1 MTMTTRK
8 NLSVKAL
15 QSHLATVKKWDKQAL
30 LEWQMACN
38 TNAKR
43 GPVWNQ
49 YDIIDSY
56 DRNGDNADGCSKA
69 VHLYDHKGNK
79 FKDIVI
85 KRHQQYGWLPNANAE
100 HDKCTGNQLI
110 DEINCWLEFQELPE
124 SDYLCPILKYFTSK
138 SDKVDATSETM
149 LNNVIIIAQRAVHV
163 NNLKR
168 CCEYAEEMNEY
179 SGFNGDDAEKRY
191 EKMKAF
197 ARKQGWRD
205 AVGNSGNSGVIFDYN
220 QNCYK
225 AVFIDYAL

>member
-1 MTMTTRK
+1 MTTRK
-8 NLSVKAL
+8 NASVKAL

-49 YDIIDSY
+49 YDIMDSY

-85 KRHQQYGWLPNANAE
+85 KRHQQYGWLPDARNE
-100 HDKCTGNQLI
+100 HSKCTGNQLI

-149 LNNVIIIAQRAVHV
+149 LNNVIIIAQRAVYV
-163 NNLKR
+163 RNLKR
-168 CCEYAEEMNEY
+168 CCEYAEEMNADGGY
-179 SGFNGDDAEKRY
+179 KGTNALDRY
-191 EKMKAF
+191 EEMKAF
-197 ARKQGWRD
+197 AYKQGWRD